1 MNKYKVIFDTNVLV
15 SASLFNNS
23 TPRQAL
29 NKALDNDI
37 ILTSSAIFTEIKE
50 VLFRKKFDRY
60 ITKVKRQE
68 FINDLT
74 RNSIIIEVD
83 EIITECRDS
92 KDNQYL
98 ELAVSGRADYLITS
112 DQDLLI
118 LNPWRNLKIITAP
131 EFLSLK

>member
-37 ILTSSAIFTEIKE
+37 ILTSSAIFIEIKE

-60 ITKVKRQE
+60 ITKVKRQ
-68 FINDLT
+68 
-74 RNSIIIEVD
+74 
-83 EIITECRDS
+83 
-92 KDNQYL
+92 
-98 ELAVSGRADYLITS
+98 
-112 DQDLLI
+112 
-118 LNPWRNLKIITAP
+118 
-131 EFLSLK
+131 